1 MRSGNQNRVRIGRND
16 ELHHRL
22 ALNVSC
28 AMDPRSLWAER
39 SHVDAVLPAAGMVR
53 QDAPLFDKLRLVR
66 RGLRAG
72 MTNQAWGGSSLS
84 GEGISFAQ
92 VLLSILVV
100 AVPVVLYFVFREEVL
115 ALAGLAALL
124 IALNW
129 LWSSAGAAG
138 KVIVVLV

>member
-1 MRSGNQNRVRIGRND
+1 MSTPYSLRQAWFD
-16 ELHHRL
+16 RL
-22 ALNVSC
+22 
-28 AMDPRSLWAER
+28 
-39 SHVDAVLPAAGMVR
+39 R
-53 QDAPLFDKLRLVR
+53 QTFFDKLRLVR
-66 RGLRAG
+66 RGLRVG

-138 KVIVVLV
+138 KVIVVLVGLSYAAALALDLREGRRDSP